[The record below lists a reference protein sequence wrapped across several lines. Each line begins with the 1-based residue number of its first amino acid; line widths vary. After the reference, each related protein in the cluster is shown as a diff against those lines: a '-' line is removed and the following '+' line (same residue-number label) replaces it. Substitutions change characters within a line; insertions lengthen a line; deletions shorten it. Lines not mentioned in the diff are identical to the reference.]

1 MSGAIETHAVEFG
14 QFGKDYQEAAE
25 KLGIPQAGVFILASF
40 EDMIKTGDIDVP
52 EMKTAQELL
61 LDLADKIE
69 HEGIK
74 PEERTEVAQR
84 LRYLAQF
91 ILMRP
96 VPTE

>member
-14 QFGKDYQEAAE
+14 QFSKDYQNAAE
-25 KLGIPQAGVFILASF
+25 KLGIPQSGVFILASF
-40 EDMIKTGDIDVP
+40 EDLIKTGDIDVP

-69 HEGIK
+69 NEGVK
-74 PEERTEVAQR
+74 QEERTEVAER
-84 LRYLAQF
+84 LRYLSQF

-96 VPTE
+96 VPVE